1 MRRNPLFT
9 RFLTALMMAILIITG
24 CGKKDDPMPP
34 QIKLPTIGDLGIA
47 SLREGI
53 SLGWSLAGPHDG
65 IGGFKIL
72 RSETSRGNE
81 ACPGCPQNYRPF
93 GSVSFRDGRLRR
105 EGAEGF
111 RYVDTDV
118 REGSFY
124 SYRIAV
130 CDRTGHCGEPSN
142 EAGMI
147 YASR

>member
-1 MRRNPLFT
+1 MKRNRLFT
-9 RFLTALMMAILIITG
+9 CFLTGLMMVILIFAG

-34 QIKLPTIGDLGIA
+34 QIKLPTIGDLSIA

-53 SLGWSLAGPHDG
+53 ILGWSLAGPHDG

-72 RSETSRGNE
+72 RSETSQGNE
-81 ACPGCPQNYRPF
+81 ACPGCPQDYRPF
-93 GSVSFRDGRLRR
+93 GSVPLGDGRMRR

-111 RYVDTDV
+111 RYVDADV

-130 CDRTGHCGEPSN
+130 CNRTGYCGEPSN

-147 YASR
+147 HARR